1 MALPPRAAT
10 PRDGS
15 RTVIITP
22 TPASEEGSGNAGP
35 SNIAGVL
42 HLRGD
47 RHPGTRVTW
56 TEDVVDNEG
65 MGKKKS
71 KSALNSGIAFF
82 MIR

>member
-1 MALPPRAAT
+1 MALPQRTAT

-47 RHPGTRVTW
+47 RHPGPRVTW
-56 TEDVVDNEG
+56 TEDVVDNEE

-82 MIR
+82 IIR